1 MEWKPAR
8 KKVKALKNLAKE
20 LKPLHE
26 AGKKVVFTNG
36 VFDILHVGHV
46 RLMEFCKKQGDIL
59 VVALNSDESVKR
71 LKGPDRPLNALL
83 VRAELMAAL
92 ETVDYV
98 TWYEEDQPLNAIL
111 AVRPDVLVKGG
122 DYKLTEIVGMPEVK
136 SWGGKT
142 LRFKPVA
149 GQSTTGLL
157 KKAHSMKKLDKKK
170 HKDKRFCS

>member
-1 MEWKPAR
+1 MTS
-8 KKVKALKNLAKE
+8 LKRE
-20 LKPLHE
+20 LKSLQ
-26 AGKKVVFTNG
+26 AQGNKVVFTNG

-46 RLMEFCKKQGDIL
+46 RLMEFCKQQGDIL
-59 VVALNSDESVKR
+59 VVALNSDDSVKR
-71 LKGPDRPLNALL
+71 LKGPDRPLNPLP

-92 ETVDYV
+92 ESVDFV

-111 AVRPDVLVKGG
+111 ALRPEVLVKGG

-142 LRFKPVA
+142 LRFKPVE

-157 KKAHSMKKLDKKK
+157 KKAHSMQKPDKKK